1 MTAPALAS
9 IPAVDCAAVVA
20 VYMVDPR
27 KAIARWPPIPIY
39 RACLPP
45 SHRPEAAGAASP
57 RRTSSRHE
65 TATPYCLESDPND
78 KGDALG
84 ALANKLDLCRF
95 SGPDVGQASGVFVDF
110 DYRLIVRLGDQIPIF
125 PAVGDALARVI
136 DGGHLSTR
144 DGASARR

>member
-1 MTAPALAS
+1 MGRLVEDDQRASRSSADMMTLAWSPESIRDLIALRAYIAEHDPASAKRLIPVRPSRDAP
-9 IPAVDCAAVVA
+9 
-20 VYMVDPR
+20 
-27 KAIARWPPIPIY
+27 
-39 RACLPP
+39 
-45 SHRPEAAGAASP
+45 
-57 RRTSSRHE
+57 
-65 TATPYCLESDPND
+65 PYCLESDPND